1 SIFTRTSNG
10 EPMAR
15 PPIELLRGS
24 LDAIILKTLT
34 SEPMHGLAI
43 ARWLRQI
50 SDDALQ
56 LEEGSLYPAL
66 YRMENRGWI
75 RSVWRTTEN
84 NRRAKYYELTAAG
97 RRQLRTELM
106 RWDDFVSAV
115 SKVFAANPV
124 GYDPAR

>member
-1 SIFTRTSNG
+1 VV
-10 EPMAR
+10 R
-15 PPIELLRGS
+15 PRLDLLRGS
-24 LDAIILKTLT
+24 LDAIILQTL
-34 SEPMHGLAI
+34 SWAPMHGLAI
-43 ARWLRQI
+43 ARWLRQV

-97 RRQLRTELM
+97 RRQLRAELTK
-106 RWDDFVSAV
+106 WDDFVSAV
-115 SKVFAANPV
+115 GKVFAGNPTLRR
-124 GYDPAR
+124 DLP